1 MYLDDDGD
9 RLMKP
14 SNRPTTS
21 RVSRLRRRARRFD
34 QNGADTAA
42 LALGRRFA
50 SDVLLDSSSEVYF

>member
-1 MYLDDDGD
+1 
-9 RLMKP
+9 MKP